1 MIKMVLLGTLVSA
14 LLASSA
20 MAQSYDPAVGSGN
33 IAPDT
38 DQSPGAPVASEPY
51 LGSTAQPYAGS
62 FSARATAPDAYAY
75 QPAPRHHL
83 HRHTMQG
90 HSDMDRE

>member
-1 MIKMVLLGTLVSA
+1 MLKMMILGTGVAA

-20 MAQSYDPAVGSGN
+20 MAQSYDPENGSGN
-33 IAPDT
+33 IVPNTNYSQTGPTASQPYF
-38 DQSPGAPVASEPY
+38 GSEPY
-51 LGSTAQPYAGS
+51 VGRR
-62 FSARATAPDAYAY
+62 SARAYQPDSYAY

-83 HRHTMQG
+83 HQHTMQG

>member
-1 MIKMVLLGTLVSA
+1 MFKMFLFGAGVAV

-33 IAPDT
+33 IAPNT
-38 DQSPGAPVASEPY
+38 NQSPTGPTVSEPSFGSEPY
-51 LGSTAQPYAGS
+51 VGRP
-62 FSARATAPDAYAY
+62 SARAYAPDSYAY

-83 HRHTMQG
+83 HRNTMQG